1 MRIFS
6 KLISHIFNPLF
17 FPLAGSILY
26 FFITPKF
33 NPPEAKRLI
42 LLAILVYHEHINGA
56 VVFFL
61 ITTIPLIAFPFLWT
75 LSIYR
80 RQEKKRQDVMKGKW
94 K

>member
-1 MRIFS
+1 MQYITLLNVSIVFIIFS
-6 KLISHIFNPLF
+6 V
-17 FPLAGSILY
+17 
-26 FFITPKF
+26 
-33 NPPEAKRLI
+33 

-56 VVFFL
+56 VVLFL